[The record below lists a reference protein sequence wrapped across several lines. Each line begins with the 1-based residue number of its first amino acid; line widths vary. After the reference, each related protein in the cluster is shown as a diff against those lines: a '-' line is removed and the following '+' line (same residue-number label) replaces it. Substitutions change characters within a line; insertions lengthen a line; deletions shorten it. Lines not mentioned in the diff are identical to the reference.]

1 MPHDAV
7 RRRHRHP
14 LLLLLLLV
22 GLLLGAVGCNS
33 EEIFSYTG
41 TYKGVATL
49 TATHDKTPV
58 LADTLQGRLVVSYVG
73 DRQVRIELP
82 AVTGS
87 KIDVMEAR
95 LQMEAL
101 VLDSVH
107 TTTKLGGTKFRLDSY
122 ELEHVAYSLGDS
134 VGECRCTGSL
144 EGSYSLGE
152 VAIKWSFRLE
162 DMPFTIHVSYAGSRL

>member
-7 RRRHRHP
+7 RRRQRHP

-22 GLLLGAVGCNS
+22 VLLLGAVGCNS

-41 TYKGVATL
+41 TYKGVAAL
-49 TATHDKTPV
+49 TATHDNTPV
-58 LADTLQGRLVVSYVG
+58 LVDTLRGKLVVSYVG
-73 DRQVRIELP
+73 DHQVRIELP
-82 AVTGS
+82 AITGS

-107 TTTKLGGTKFRLDSY
+107 TKTKLLGTEFQLDSY
-122 ELEHVAYSLGDS
+122 ELEDVEYSLGDS
-134 VGECRCTGSL
+134 VGHCRCTGSL
-144 EGSYSLGE
+144 DGSYKLGE
-152 VAIKWSFRLE
+152 VTIKWSFRLE